1 MPTTHILRPERRTLH
16 GHFSRDLEPVLTIQ
30 SGDTVQFTTLDS
42 GWGMEPFVGGEY
54 YHHRRVFENRDP
66 KLDDGHA
73 LTGPIAIEGAKPGM
87 TLEIQIK
94 DIQLGAW
101 GFCLGGG
108 WPSAVNKRLNI
119 TSRGIV
125 HAWQFDKDRMI
136 GRNHLGHTAVLR
148 PFMGVMGMP
157 PDEAGIH
164 STIPPR
170 VCGGNLDCKE
180 LVVGS
185 TLYLPIAVA
194 GGLFSTGDGHA
205 AQGDGEIGGTAIEAP
220 MDLVELTFRVRD
232 DFPVTTPVANT
243 PAGWITMGFDTSLN
257 EAAFMAIEAIFSLME
272 KLYQLDRWEVVAL
285 ASHAVDLHITQIV
298 NELGGVH
305 AILPHGR
312 VR

>member
-1 MPTTHILRPERRTLH
+1 MPTIHKLLPERRTLH

-30 SGDTVQFTTLDS
+30 SGDTVRFTTLDS
-42 GWGMEPFVGGEY
+42 NWGMEPFIGGAY
-54 YHHRRVFENRDP
+54 APRREFEGRDP

-73 LTGPIAIEGAKPGM
+73 LTGPVYIEGARPGM
-87 TLEIQIK
+87 TLEIHVK

-101 GFCLGGG
+101 GYCLGGG
-108 WPSAVNKRLNI
+108 WPSATNRRLNI

-125 HAWQFDKDRMI
+125 HDWKFDKQRMI
-136 GRNHLGHTAVLR
+136 ARNHLGHTTALR
-148 PFMGVMGMP
+148 PFMGIMGMP
-157 PDEAGIH
+157 PREPGIH

-170 VCGGNLDCKE
+170 IYGGNLDCKE
-180 LVVGS
+180 LVAGS
-185 TLYLPIAVA
+185 TLYLPIAVE

-205 AQGDGEIGGTAIEAP
+205 AQGDGEIGGTAIECP
-220 MDLVELTFRVRD
+220 MDLVELTFNLRD

-243 PAGWITMGFDTSLN
+243 PAGWLTMGFNASLN
-257 EAAFMAIEAIFSLME
+257 EATFMALESMFTLME
-272 KLYQLDRWEVVAL
+272 RLYQLDRWEVVAL
-285 ASHAVDLHITQIV
+285 SSHAVDLHITQIV

>member
-1 MPTTHILRPERRTLH
+1 MPTTYILRPERRTLH

-30 SGDTVQFTTLDS
+30 SGDTVQFSTLDS
-42 GWGMEPFVGGEY
+42 NWGMEPYVGGAYALRPEFEG
-54 YHHRRVFENRDP
+54 RVAG
-66 KLDDGHA
+66 LDDGHA
-73 LTGPIAIEGAKPGM
+73 LTGPIAIEGAQPGM

-94 DIQLGAW
+94 DIRLGAW

-125 HAWQFDKDRMI
+125 HDWRFDKQRMI
-136 GRNHLGHTAVLR
+136 GRNHLGHTAILR
-148 PFMGVMGMP
+148 PFMGIMGMP
-157 PDEAGIH
+157 PDEPGMH

-180 LVVGS
+180 LLVGS

-205 AQGDGEIGGTAIEAP
+205 AQGDGEIGGTAIECP
-220 MDLVELTFRVRD
+220 MDLVELTFHLRD

-243 PAGWITMGFDTSLN
+243 PAGWITMGFDASLN
-257 EAAFMAIEAIFSLME
+257 EAAFMAAEAMFTLME
-272 KLYQLDRWEVVAL
+272 KLYQLDRWEVIAL

-298 NELGGVH
+298 NELCGVH

>member
-1 MPTTHILRPERRTLH
+1 MPTIHTLRPERRSLH

-42 GWGMEPFVGGEY
+42 NWGMEPYVGGAYGPRREFEG
-54 YHHRRVFENRDP
+54 RVFGF
-66 KLDDGHA
+66 DDGHA
-73 LTGPIAIEGAKPGM
+73 LTGPIKIEGAKPGM

-125 HAWQFDKDRMI
+125 HDWRFDTERMI

-148 PFMGVMGMP
+148 PFMGIMGMP
-157 PDEAGIH
+157 PDEDGVH

-180 LVVGS
+180 LVAGS

-220 MDLVELTFRVRD
+220 MELVELTFHLRD

-243 PAGWITMGFDTSLN
+243 PAGWITMGFNASLN
-257 EAAFMAIEAIFSLME
+257 EAAFMAAEAMFTLME
-272 KLYQLDRWEVVAL
+272 KLYQLDRWEVIAL

>member
-1 MPTTHILRPERRTLH
+1 MPTIHTLKPERRTLH
-16 GHFSRDLEPVLTIQ
+16 GHFSRDLQPVLTIQ
-30 SGDTVQFTTLDS
+30 SGDTVRFTTLDS
-42 GWGMEPFVGGEY
+42 NWGLEPFVGGDY
-54 YHHRRVFENRDP
+54 YHTRRVFEGRDP
-66 KLDDGHA
+66 QLDDGHA
-73 LTGPIAIEGAKPGM
+73 LTGPIAIEGAQPGM

-94 DIQLGAW
+94 AIELGAW
-101 GFCLGGG
+101 GYCLGGG
-108 WPSAVNKRLNI
+108 WPSANNKRLNI

-125 HAWQFDKDRMI
+125 HSWQFDKERMI
-136 GRNHLGHTAVLR
+136 GRNHLGHTTALR
-148 PFMGVMGMP
+148 PFMGIMGMP
-157 PDEAGIH
+157 PDEPGIH

-170 VCGGNLDCKE
+170 IYGGNLDCRE

-205 AQGDGEIGGTAIEAP
+205 AQGDGEIGGTAIECP
-220 MDLVELTFRVRD
+220 MELVELTFNLRD

-243 PAGWITMGFDTSLN
+243 PAGWITMGFDASLN
-257 EAAFMAIEAIFSLME
+257 EATFMALEAMFTLME

-285 ASHAVDLHITQIV
+285 SSHAVDLHITQIV
-298 NELGGVH
+298 NEPGGVH